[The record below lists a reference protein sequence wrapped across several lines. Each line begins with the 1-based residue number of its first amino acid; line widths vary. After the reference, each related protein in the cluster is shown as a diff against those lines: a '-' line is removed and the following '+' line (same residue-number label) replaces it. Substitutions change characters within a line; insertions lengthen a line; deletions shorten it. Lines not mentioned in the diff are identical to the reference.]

1 MTATDPLDED
11 LFAGREPEEGQ
22 AQALLEQYKLF
33 VNTSE
38 ALVQRRRGVNT
49 FFLSVNSLLLAA
61 AGLIARDGSL
71 GGVESLILISLSV
84 SGGVPCLVWR
94 SLISSFRQ
102 LSTGKFKVIH
112 ALEQR
117 LPARIFSAEWVAL
130 GEGKDSVPR
139 DNPVHNADSDRLF
152 QAAIYLRIDP
162 SHVVICPTGMYANY
176 SKWIRKELAG
186 AKAKRKLILGVDPWG
201 QKRRSSVVGGA
212 ARETVGWNGKSV
224 VEGIWRCFLE
234 TGY

>member
-1 MTATDPLDED
+1 MPE
-11 LFAGREPEEGQ
+11 LFNFRAGSYPEYPEPFRQ
-22 AQALLEQYKLF
+22 SLLEQYKLF

-38 ALVQRRRGVNT
+38 ALVQRRQGVNT

-61 AGLIARDGSL
+61 AGLIVRDGVF

-84 SGGVPCLVWR
+84 SGGVLCLVWR

-130 GEGKDSVPR
+130 GEGKDPS
-139 DNPVHNADSDRLF
+139 
-152 QAAIYLRIDP
+152 IYKP
-162 SHVVICPTGMYANY
+162 FTGTE
-176 SKWIRKELAG
+176 SKTPIAFLVLHLVLLVAG
-186 AKAKRKLILGVDPWG
+186 A
-201 QKRRSSVVGGA
+201 
-212 ARETVGWNGKSV
+212 
-224 VEGIWRCFLE
+224 WRALASLAS
-234 TGY
+234 